1 MFKVGK
7 YFEHLIEFLTQHIK
21 IKGKVMEKIGGL
33 EITNS
38 SEVVDY
44 IIKKVIYNSEP
55 SEKFQELIEN
65 TNYKDDGIFN
75 LALEINNISFDRIE
89 LKEVFNNIYLDMEK
103 YFENK
108 YKDIEYEVDTRF
120 QEKVD
125 AFFEK
130 VNSLRYKD

>member
-1 MFKVGK
+1 
-7 YFEHLIEFLTQHIK
+7 
-21 IKGKVMEKIGGL
+21 MEKIGGL

-108 YKDIEYEVDTRF
+108 YKDIEYEVDIRF

>member
-1 MFKVGK
+1 
-7 YFEHLIEFLTQHIK
+7 
-21 IKGKVMEKIGGL
+21 MEKIDGL

-38 SEVVDY
+38 LEVVDY

-55 SEKFQELIEN
+55 SEKFQELIED

-89 LKEVFNNIYLDMEK
+89 LKEVFNNIYLDMGK

-108 YKDIEYEVDTRF
+108 YKDIEYEVDKRF

-130 VNSLRYKD
+130 VNLLRYED

>member
-1 MFKVGK
+1 
-7 YFEHLIEFLTQHIK
+7 
-21 IKGKVMEKIGGL
+21 MEKINGL

-44 IIKKVIYNSEP
+44 IIKKMMYNSEP
-55 SEKFQELIEN
+55 SEKFQELIED

-75 LALEINNISFDRIE
+75 LELKINNISFDRIE

-108 YKDIEYEVDTRF
+108 YKDIEAEVDRRF

-125 AFFEK
+125 DLLVK
-130 VNSLRYKD
+130 VNLLRYED

>member
-1 MFKVGK
+1 
-7 YFEHLIEFLTQHIK
+7 
-21 IKGKVMEKIGGL
+21 MEKIDGL

-44 IIKKVIYNSEP
+44 IIKKMMYNSEP

-65 TNYKDDGIFN
+65 TSYKDDGIFN

-108 YKDIEYEVDTRF
+108 YKDIEAEVDTRF

-130 VNSLRYKD
+130 VNLIRYED